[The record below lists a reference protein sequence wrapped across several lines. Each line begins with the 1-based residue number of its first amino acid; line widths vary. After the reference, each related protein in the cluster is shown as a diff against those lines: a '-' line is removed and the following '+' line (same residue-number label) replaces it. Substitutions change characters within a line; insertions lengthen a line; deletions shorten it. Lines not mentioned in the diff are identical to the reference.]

1 MKRIKQLNRYQMGTL
16 ILLAAMFVVF
26 TVVYAVFASR
36 AGFEYHGA
44 ILRPEKVGSST
55 VYSGRISGKDA
66 VFTVT
71 ADKSVTFQYGEMLYG
86 PFTARE
92 DPSAIPEDAALSSRM
107 TGVELRR
114 GEDVIF
120 RGGVLASSGENPYW
134 IMLDE
139 EGESVDFQIGYSS
152 GGIMYD
158 ASGNRIDEME
168 PSLRT
173 ILSLMAGPELT
184 SRGTG
189 MAWLCG
195 VMSSV
200 IAALLIL
207 FADELFRLNMSLR
220 IRDAYLAEP
229 SELEMMSRYLSWFVL
244 TLIALVSYILGLTV

>member
-1 MKRIKQLNRYQMGTL
+1 MKRIKQLNHYQKGTL
-16 ILLAAMFVVF
+16 ILLAAIFMVF
-26 TVVYAVFASR
+26 TVAYAVFASQ

-44 ILRPEKVGSST
+44 ILRPEKDGSSM

-71 ADKSVTFQYGEMLYG
+71 ADKSVTFQYGEMFYG

-92 DPSAIPEDAALSSRM
+92 DPSAIPKDDALSNRM

-120 RGGVLASSGENPYW
+120 RGGVLASSGTNSYW

-139 EGESVDFQIGYSS
+139 EGESADFQIGYSS

-158 ASGNRIDEME
+158 VSGNQIDEME

-173 ILSLMAGPELT
+173 ILSLMAGPELI
-184 SRGTG
+184 SRGSWS
-189 MAWLCG
+189 AWLCG
-195 VMSSV
+195 AMISV
-200 IAALLIL
+200 IAALSIL

-220 IRDAYLAEP
+220 IRNAYLAEP

-244 TLIALVSYILGLTV
+244 TFIALVIYILGLTV